1 MDKKMRDSDLVLPE
15 NFHKTE
21 RCQKGLKSESI
32 ISRNSF
38 LLNTRGFSL
47 SFKASSFIF
56 VKSALNLMTGL
67 ISLILF
73 KCHFNWRTEFFQNEL
88 NRHFAAKNTIRNLAF
103 ETSKLYA
110 PEFPH
115 LKISYIF

>member
-15 NFHKTE
+15 NCHKTE

-73 KCHFNWRTEFFQNEL
+73 KCHFN
-88 NRHFAAKNTIRNLAF
+88 
-103 ETSKLYA
+103 
-110 PEFPH
+110 
-115 LKISYIF
+115 